1 MTVKRT
7 SHAIYDTKYHLVWI
21 PKYRKWI
28 LRGDLRKRTKEIF
41 QEIAKDFGF
50 EIDTLE
56 VREDHIHLFLSAP
69 PKYSISKIVG
79 ILKSIS
85 GSKIFQEFPEVKKEL
100 WNQEFLS
107 DGYFAR
113 TVGDKVTSE
122 IIRRYIEYQSQEEKG
137 SEQLKLFEKD

>member
-100 WNQEFLS
+100 WNQEFWS

>member
-7 SHAIYDTKYHLVWI
+7 SHAVYDAKYHLVWI

-28 LRGDLRKRTKEIF
+28 LKGDVRERVEKVFKEIS
-41 QEIAKDFGF
+41 EDFGF
-50 EIDTLE
+50 EIDTQE
-56 VREDHIHLFLSAP
+56 VAKDHVHIFLSAP

-85 GSKIFQEFPEVKKEL
+85 ASKIFEEFPEVKKEL
-100 WNQEFLS
+100 WGGEFWS

-113 TVGDKVTSE
+113 TVGDKVTTQV
-122 IIRRYIEYQSQEEKG
+122 IRKYIRYHQEEAKG
-137 SEQLKLFEKD
+137 SGQLKLFE